1 MSFKPSIYQQKIYDW
16 IKTGNG
22 HAIINAVAGSGK
34 TTTIVHAAEMI
45 DSGSGL
51 FLSFNTKIADELN
64 HRLQDTR
71 FTAINTHKVGNR
83 ALAAALGFRTK
94 QNLAYRK
101 WKELG
106 LEAVQALDTPNESR
120 YERSRAAKALAS
132 KAMVNM
138 VDPYD
143 FEALARLV
151 SHHNIE
157 GVTDA
162 LIAYMPTLFARAEE
176 ITRNTGAINFDEM
189 VYYPAKWE
197 LPLAQ
202 YDWLFV
208 DEAQD
213 LNRVQQVLAYRM
225 IAPGG
230 RSLWVG
236 DSRQAIYGF
245 AGADHRSFESI
256 KGQLD
261 AVELPLSVNY
271 RCPVK
276 VLELV
281 RDVVPHIEPSPTATP
296 GKVTE
301 VAEKD
306 LQKTAQGGD
315 MIVCRV
321 TAPLISECI
330 RFIQKRQAARVL
342 GRDIGA
348 SLIALLDNT
357 VKATRGF
364 TYDKLVEALW
374 RYFDVQFAK
383 LSQNEDN
390 ASKIENLRDQVEA
403 LEVCVTDFNCDDLQC
418 LRDEIASLFEEAK
431 SGESYRGVTLCTVH
445 KAKGLEAPRV
455 FILKPDKLPLVWE
468 GQQPWEATQEWNI
481 RYVAITRAQQE
492 LFLVNNGNEHSIKP
506 IPFGQDAP
514 ASIEVAE
521 AITQPTLIPEGEVPV
536 EPPKPI
542 ENPLEAMEAWV
553 NAQAESGDVEAINS
567 ALIALHDLTQTMHD
581 AKILA
586 KQAQYRKELRWQ

>member
-1 MSFKPSIYQQKIYDW
+1 MSFKPSIYQEEIYDW

-34 TTTIVHAAEMI
+34 TTTIVHATEMI

-64 HRLQDTR
+64 HRLQGTR

-83 ALAAALGFRTK
+83 ALASALGFRTK
-94 QNLAYRK
+94 PNLAYRK

-106 LEAVQALDTPNESR
+106 LETAQALDTPKESR

-176 ITRNTGAINFDEM
+176 IARNTGAINFDEM

-213 LNRVQQVLAYRM
+213 LNRVQQALAYRM

-315 MIVCRV
+315 MIVCRL

-357 VKATRGF
+357 VRATPGF
-364 TYDKLVEALW
+364 TYDKNELVEALW
-374 RYFDVQFAK
+374 KYFDVQFAK
-383 LSQNEDN
+383 LSQNKDN

-403 LEVCVTDFNCDDLQC
+403 LEVCVTDSNCDDLQC
-418 LRDEIASLFEEAK
+418 LRDEITSLFEEAK

-492 LFLVNNGNEHSIKP
+492 LFLVTNGNKHSIKP
-506 IPFGQDAP
+506 IPFG
-514 ASIEVAE
+514 
-521 AITQPTLIPEGEVPV
+521 
-536 EPPKPI
+536 
-542 ENPLEAMEAWV
+542 
-553 NAQAESGDVEAINS
+553 
-567 ALIALHDLTQTMHD
+567 IALHDLTQKMHD

-586 KQAQYRKELRWQ
+586 KQAQYRKSLGLS